1 MHRDSTKRTGHE
13 QFGSQNEYEN
23 RAERRLR
30 RAIDVKRC
38 YNFGSA
44 FGFWL
49 VKSLS
54 FSRLLVWPP
63 FVSGSCRPA
72 FRRWADK
79 AKSLKCPS
87 SCSVTDAR
95 QQLEV
100 QLLHIA

>member
-79 AKSLKCPS
+79 AKSLKCPFACPS
-87 SCSVTDAR
+87 PRLA
-95 QQLEV
+95 L
-100 QLLHIA
+100 